1 VKKKE
6 SLSKAPDDPKL
17 VFQYGEMYRQAFR
30 VLQINQL
37 LMPSYVC
44 AALSL
49 ELYFKALIIDDAKG
63 EVPEKHDLQT
73 LFSSLST
80 DQQNKIRKFFDL
92 TLSDRKSR
100 HELLNRHFG
109 GTIHLPNFNQAL
121 DASKNAFIELRYAF
135 QIVKNKDRPPRHL
148 WAAQEIWDGTR
159 KLILELHPDWSG

>member
-1 VKKKE
+1 
-6 SLSKAPDDPKL
+6 
-17 VFQYGEMYRQAFR
+17 
-30 VLQINQL
+30 
-37 LMPSYVC
+37 MPSYVC

-49 ELYFKALIIDDAKG
+49 ELYLKALIIDDAQG

-73 LFSSLST
+73 LFSRLST
-80 DQQNKIRKFFDL
+80 DQQHKIRNFFDL

-100 HELLNRHFG
+100 HELLNRRLG
-109 GTIHLPNFNQAL
+109 KAVPLPTFNQAL